1 MNNIIKKIQ
10 SSIFTKLLLVIVITG
25 IVVIVIFASFL
36 NYYTHQLYPSLK
48 KNSIHYINYLIQEI
62 GTPPD
67 TIKALE
73 ISQNLSLQIRF
84 ESPDLNWT
92 TNEKLLSFKNFNEH
106 AGADDEHIKTDF
118 DEGIYYMMLTQDSG
132 RFLFAFDVKENA
144 ASKELLSSFLIFLL
158 SMVFTIA
165 YLFIKRILKPI
176 NRLTEG
182 VKQVAGGNLKYQVA
196 VTNPDELGKLSESFN
211 SMTRRIGEMI
221 RSKER
226 LLLDVSHELRSPLT
240 RIKVALE
247 FVQDGQTK
255 GDIGEDLWEMEKM
268 INEILE
274 TERLNSD
281 HGKLDLKEDNISKI
295 IKEVVQDFHNKSP
308 GVKLNFIPEN
318 IFLIIDTDRIKT
330 VLKNILENSLKY
342 STPESQPVEI
352 SIEYEKKSVVIGI
365 KDFGSGIPEKELS
378 FIFEPFYR
386 VDKSRSKKTGG
397 YGLGMSL
404 CKKIMEAHGGSIE
417 IKSELNA
424 GTTVYL
430 KFTKYINYESRISPD

>member
-84 ESPDLNWT
+84 ESPGFNWT
-92 TNEKLLSFKNFNEH
+92 TNEKLLSFKNFDEH

-118 DEGIYYMMLTQDSG
+118 DEGIYYMMLPQDSG
-132 RFLFAFDVKENA
+132 RFLFAFDVKENT
-144 ASKELLSSFLIFLL
+144 ASKGLLSVFLIFLL
-158 SMVFTIA
+158 TLVFTIA
-165 YLFIKRILKPI
+165 YLLIKRILKPI

-196 VTNPDELGKLSESFN
+196 VTKPDELGKLSESFN
-211 SMTRRIGEMI
+211 SMIRRIREMI
-221 RSKER
+221 ISKDR

-247 FVQDGQTK
+247 FVEESQSK
-255 GDIGEDLWEMEKM
+255 ESVKEDISDVERM
-268 INEILE
+268 ITEILE

-281 HGKLDLKEDNISKI
+281 HGKLNLTKTNVSEL
-295 IKEVVQDFHNKSP
+295 IKEVCRDLQDKRP
-308 GVKLNFIPEN
+308 GVKFASMPGSV
-318 IFLIIDTDRIKT
+318 FLDIDCERIKT
-330 VLKNILENSLKY
+330 ALRNVLENSLKY
-342 STPESQPVEI
+342 SKPESLPVEI
-352 SIEYEKKSVVIGI
+352 AINDKEQSVVIAI
-365 KDFGSGIPEKELS
+365 KDNGFGIAGEELP

-386 VDKSRSKKTGG
+386 VDKSRSKETGG

-417 IKSELNA
+417 IESELNT

-430 KFTKYINYESRISPD
+430 KFTRYINYESRI

>member
-1 MNNIIKKIQ
+1 MSKFVGKIK
-10 SSIFTKLLLVIVITG
+10 SSIFTKLLLVIIMTG
-25 IVVIVIFASFL
+25 IIVIALIGGFL
-36 NYYTHQLYPSLK
+36 KYYTHKMKPPFQ
-48 KNSIHYINYLIQEI
+48 KNAIYYTNYIIREI

-73 ISQNLSLQIRF
+73 ISQDLSLQIRF
-84 ESPDLNWT
+84 ESPDFKWT
-92 TNEKLLSFKNFNEH
+92 TNEKLISFKNFDKKNSYENEN
-106 AGADDEHIKTDF
+106 IKIDF
-118 DEGIYYMMLTQDSG
+118 DEGVYYLTLQQDSW
-132 RFLFAFDVKENA
+132 RYLFAFDFRESA
-144 ASKELLSSFLIFLL
+144 DSSELLSVFLIFLL
-158 SMVFTIA
+158 TLVFTAA
-165 YLFIKRILKPI
+165 YLLIKRILKQI
-176 NRLTEG
+176 NLLNEG

-247 FVQDGQTK
+247 FVEESQSK
-255 GDIGEDLWEMEKM
+255 ESVKEDISDVEKM
-268 INEILE
+268 ITEILE

-281 HGKLDLKEDNISKI
+281 HGKLILTKTNVLEL
-295 IKEVVQDFHNKSP
+295 IKEVCRDLQNKHP
-308 GVKLNFIPEN
+308 GIKPASVPESVFLN
-318 IFLIIDTDRIKT
+318 IDSDRIKT
-330 VLKNILENSLKY
+330 VLKNVLENSLKY
-342 STPESQPVEI
+342 SKPESLPVEI
-352 SIEYEKKSVVIGI
+352 SINDKEKSLVIII
-365 KDFGSGIPEKELS
+365 KDNGFGIAEEELP
-378 FIFEPFYR
+378 FIFDPFYR
-386 VDKSRSKKTGG
+386 VDKSRSKETGG

-430 KFTKYINYESRISPD
+430 KFTRYINYAAHS

>member
-84 ESPDLNWT
+84 ESPGFNWT
-92 TNEKLLSFKNFNEH
+92 TNEKLLSFKNFDEH

-118 DEGIYYMMLTQDSG
+118 DEGIYYMMLPQDSG
-132 RFLFAFDVKENA
+132 RFLFAFDVKENT
-144 ASKELLSSFLIFLL
+144 ASKGLLSVFLIFLL
-158 SMVFTIA
+158 TLVFTIA
-165 YLFIKRILKPI
+165 YLLIKRILKPI

-196 VTNPDELGKLSESFN
+196 VTKPDELGKLSESFN
-211 SMTRRIGEMI
+211 SMIRRIREMI
-221 RSKER
+221 ISKDR

-240 RIKVALE
+240 RVEESQSKESVKE
-247 FVQDGQTK
+247 
-255 GDIGEDLWEMEKM
+255 DISDVERM
-268 INEILE
+268 ITEILE

-281 HGKLDLKEDNISKI
+281 HGKLNLTKTNVSEL
-295 IKEVVQDFHNKSP
+295 IKEVCRDLQDKRP
-308 GVKLNFIPEN
+308 GVKFASMPGSV
-318 IFLIIDTDRIKT
+318 FLDIDCERIKT
-330 VLKNILENSLKY
+330 ALRNVLENSLKY
-342 STPESQPVEI
+342 SKPESLPVEI
-352 SIEYEKKSVVIGI
+352 AINDKEQSVVIAI
-365 KDFGSGIPEKELS
+365 KDNGFGIAGEELP

-386 VDKSRSKKTGG
+386 VDKSRSKETGG

-417 IKSELNA
+417 IESELNT

-430 KFTKYINYESRISPD
+430 KFTRYINYESRI

>member
-84 ESPDLNWT
+84 ESPDFNWT

-132 RFLFAFDVKENA
+132 RFLFAFDIKENA
-144 ASKELLSSFLIFLL
+144 ASKELLSIFLIFLL
-158 SMVFTIA
+158 SLVFTIA

-196 VTNPDELGKLSESFN
+196 VTKPDELGKLSDSFN
-211 SMTRRIGEMI
+211 SMIRRIREMI
-221 RSKER
+221 ISKDR

-247 FVQDGQTK
+247 FVEESQSK
-255 GDIGEDLWEMEKM
+255 ESVKEDISDVEKM
-268 INEILE
+268 ITEILE

-281 HGKLDLKEDNISKI
+281 HGKLNLTKTNVSELV
-295 IKEVVQDFHNKSP
+295 KEVCRDLQNKHP
-308 GVKLNFIPEN
+308 GVKPA
-318 IFLIIDTDRIKT
+318 
-330 VLKNILENSLKY
+330 SM
-342 STPESQPVEI
+342 PESVFLAE
-352 SIEYEKKSVVIGI
+352 
-365 KDFGSGIPEKELS
+365 
-378 FIFEPFYR
+378 
-386 VDKSRSKKTGG
+386 
-397 YGLGMSL
+397 
-404 CKKIMEAHGGSIE
+404 
-417 IKSELNA
+417 
-424 GTTVYL
+424 
-430 KFTKYINYESRISPD
+430 